1 MNRPVSWILGG
12 VRSLSLGFWVL
23 LESTQFCSVFFSP
36 WCAWRPLAVAKADK
50 PDLAAKWLRK
60 ASDLRLHAQADP
72 QWSSKVLKWSNTT
85 HPKNWGRQ
93 HPNILYYNIYYIIYI
108 YILYI
113 IIYIYIICI
122 YILYLQDSADVW
134 DFRRGFWWLLTQ
146 LYKTDRR
153 APREVPSIRF
163 QELKILK
170 AFRSGF

>member
-23 LESTQFCSVFFSP
+23 LESTQFCSVFCSP

-72 QWSSKVLKWSNTT
+72 QWSSKVLKWSTPHT
-85 HPKNWGRQ
+85 QKTGVD
-93 HPNILYYNIYYIIYI
+93 NIQIYYIII
-108 YILYI
+108 YIILYF
-113 IIYIYIICI
+113 IYNNIYIICI